1 MTGCPFSS
9 YRIAGTRCVA
19 SATACTIGKACA
31 RCHEPLA
38 QSRQLDWGPAQDINV
53 GGMQGPAG
61 ERGPD

>member
-1 MTGCPFSS
+1 
-9 YRIAGTRCVA
+9 VA